1 MSRKKLYLIDGN
13 SYIYRA
19 YFAIPYL
26 SNSKG
31 LPTNAIYGFTNM
43 LMKVIKEESPDY
55 LAIAF
60 DSKGPTRRHIEYE
73 DYKAHRPA
81 MPDPLTRQ
89 IPYIHR
95 MVEAFNIPVLIMEG
109 VEADDIIGTIA
120 RKAEKD
126 GMEVIIIT
134 GDKDIF
140 QIISPHIR
148 IYDTLKNKY
157 FGIDD
162 VKERFGTE
170 PERVV
175 EVMGLMGDSS
185 DNIPGV
191 PGIGEKT
198 AKALIEEYGTIEN
211 LLANADK
218 ITKPKLKE
226 NLKANAELARLSR
239 SLATI
244 QTDIPIETEYK
255 ELSISEPDNEKL
267 FPLLKELEFTAML
280 KMAAPEV
287 SVKEHLTLEP
297 DRAVEKLRG
306 EGEIAMKLISDDLD
320 PMKGKIDGIA
330 LARKGEAFYI
340 TDGRGGVTPPLLKP
354 LLEGNALKI
363 GHDLKKE
370 MILLKRA
377 GIELAEP
384 LFDTMVASYLINPV
398 RSEHTLEGVALEFLG
413 KNVTEQGSGV
423 RGQGSDEKSRIDSA
437 CHAAEAIFELREA
450 LSERLRDEGLEDL
463 FYKVEMPLVR
473 VLADIETNGVKVN
486 REFLSSMSGE
496 VDRDLQALM
505 SKIYSLAGQEFN
517 INSPKQLSEV
527 LFEKLKL
534 PVIKK
539 TKTGFSTDVEV
550 LQQLSAVHELPAEI
564 LTYRTLTKLKSTYI
578 DSLPSM
584 INPDTGRV
592 HTSLNQTVTA
602 TGRLS
607 SSEPNLQNIPIRT
620 ELGKRIRE
628 AFIAEPGNLI
638 ISADYSQIE
647 LRVMAHMSED
657 PILIDSFK
665 RGEDIHSRTAAEVF
679 GIMPGL
685 VTSEMRRMA
694 KVVNFG
700 IIYGM
705 SPFGLSKDL
714 GISQRDAKRYI
725 DAYFEH
731 YKGVSDF
738 IDKTLQEA
746 KGNGYVR
753 TLLGRK
759 RPIPELS
766 SKEAAVRQFGER
778 TAVNTPIQGTA
789 ADIIKLA
796 MVNIFNRIRKDNLKS
811 LMTLQVHDELVFEV
825 PENELETMKKLVREE
840 MEGVMEMNVPL
851 RVDIGVGKN
860 WCEAH

>member
-1 MSRKKLYLIDGN
+1 
-13 SYIYRA
+13 
-19 YFAIPYL
+19 
-26 SNSKG
+26 
-31 LPTNAIYGFTNM
+31 
-43 LMKVIKEESPDY
+43 MKVIKEEAPDY

-81 MPDPLTRQ
+81 MPDPLARQ

-120 RKAEKD
+120 KKAEKD
-126 GMEVIIIT
+126 GLEVIIIT

-148 IYDTLKNKY
+148 IYDTLKNRY
-157 FGIDD
+157 FGVDD

-175 EVMGLMGDSS
+175 EVMGLMGDAS

-211 LLANADK
+211 LLANVEK
-218 ITKPKLKE
+218 ITKPKLKQ
-226 NLKANAELARLSR
+226 NLKENAELARLSR

-244 QTDIPIETEYK
+244 QIDIPIETEYK
-255 ELSISEPDNEKL
+255 DLSRPEPDNERL
-267 FPLLKELEFTAML
+267 LPLLKELEFSSML
-280 KMAAPEV
+280 KIAAPEV
-287 SVKEHLTLEP
+287 VVKEHKVADSEEAICELVTEL
-297 DRAVEKLRG
+297 AGEKD
-306 EGEIAMKLISDDLD
+306 IALKLISDNKD
-320 PMKGKIDGIA
+320 PILGKITGMA
-330 LARKGEAFYI
+330 LAREGEAFYI
-340 TDGRGGVTPPLLKP
+340 PVVGGRWSVVGQIF
-354 LLEGNALKI
+354 EGELFKV

-377 GIELAEP
+377 GVELAEP
-384 LFDTMVASYLINPV
+384 MFDTMIASYLINPV
-398 RSEHTLEGVALEFLG
+398 RSEQTLEAIALEFLG
-413 KNVTEQGSGV
+413 KNVTEPKSGQES
-423 RGQGSDEKSRIDSA
+423 GDYA
-437 CHAAEAIFELREA
+437 CRASEAIFELKEI
-450 LSERLRDEGLEDL
+450 LSGRLRDEGLEEL
-463 FYKVEMPLVR
+463 FYNVEMPLVR
-473 VLADIETNGVKVN
+473 VLSDVEMNGV
-486 REFLSSMSGE
+486 R
-496 VDRDLQALM
+496 VDRDFLTGMSKEVDKDLQTIM
-505 SKIYSLAGQEFN
+505 VKIYSLAGQEFN
-517 INSPKQLSEV
+517 INSPKQLSEI

-534 PVIKK
+534 PAIKK
-539 TKTGFSTDVEV
+539 TKTGYSTDVEV
-550 LQQLSAVHELPAEI
+550 LQQLSAIHELPAEI
-564 LTYRTLTKLKSTYI
+564 LTYRTLSKLKSTYI

-584 INPDTGRV
+584 INPETGRV

-620 ELGKRIRE
+620 ELGRRIRE
-628 AFIAEPGNLI
+628 AFTAEPGKLI
-638 ISADYSQIE
+638 LSADYSQIE

-657 PILIDSFK
+657 PLLIGAFK
-665 RGEDIHSRTAAEVF
+665 KGEDIHARTAAEVF

-714 GISQRDAKRYI
+714 GISQKDAKRYI
-725 DAYFEH
+725 DSYFEH
-731 YKGVSDF
+731 YKGVSSF
-738 IDKTLQEA
+738 IEKTILEA
-746 KGNGYVR
+746 KEKGYVR

-766 SKEAAVRQFGER
+766 GKEVALRQFGER
-778 TAVNTPIQGTA
+778 TAINTPIQGTA

-796 MVNIFNRIRKDNLKS
+796 MINISNRLKNENLKS
-811 LMTLQVHDELVFEV
+811 LMILQVHDELVFEV
-825 PENELETMKKLVREE
+825 PEGELEIMKQLVCEE
-840 MEGVMEMNVPL
+840 MEGVMELKVPL
-851 RVDIGVGKN
+851 KVDIGVGKN
-860 WCEAH
+860 WSEAH

>member
-1 MSRKKLYLIDGN
+1 M
-13 SYIYRA
+13 
-19 YFAIPYL
+19 
-26 SNSKG
+26 
-31 LPTNAIYGFTNM
+31 
-43 LMKVIKEESPDY
+43 
-55 LAIAF
+55 
-60 DSKGPTRRHIEYE
+60 
-73 DYKAHRPA
+73 
-81 MPDPLTRQ
+81 
-89 IPYIHR
+89 
-95 MVEAFNIPVLIMEG
+95 
-109 VEADDIIGTIA
+109 
-120 RKAEKD
+120 
-126 GMEVIIIT
+126 
-134 GDKDIF
+134 
-140 QIISPHIR
+140 
-148 IYDTLKNKY
+148 
-157 FGIDD
+157 
-162 VKERFGTE
+162 
-170 PERVV
+170 
-175 EVMGLMGDSS
+175 
-185 DNIPGV
+185 
-191 PGIGEKT
+191 
-198 AKALIEEYGTIEN
+198 
-211 LLANADK
+211 
-218 ITKPKLKE
+218 
-226 NLKANAELARLSR
+226 
-239 SLATI
+239 
-244 QTDIPIETEYK
+244 
-255 ELSISEPDNEKL
+255 
-267 FPLLKELEFTAML
+267 
-280 KMAAPEV
+280 
-287 SVKEHLTLEP
+287 
-297 DRAVEKLRG
+297 
-306 EGEIAMKLISDDLD
+306 
-320 PMKGKIDGIA
+320 
-330 LARKGEAFYI
+330 
-340 TDGRGGVTPPLLKP
+340 
-354 LLEGNALKI
+354 
-363 GHDLKKE
+363 
-370 MILLKRA
+370 
-377 GIELAEP
+377 
-384 LFDTMVASYLINPV
+384 
-398 RSEHTLEGVALEFLG
+398 
-413 KNVTEQGSGV
+413 
-423 RGQGSDEKSRIDSA
+423 
-437 CHAAEAIFELREA
+437 REA
-450 LSERLRDEGLEDL
+450 LSERLRDDGLEEL
-463 FYKVEMPLVR
+463 FFKIEMPLVR

-486 REFLSSMSGE
+486 KEFLIEMSKE
-496 VDRDLQALM
+496 VDKDLQTIM
-505 SKIYSLAGQEFN
+505 GKIYSMAGQEFN
-517 INSPKQLSEV
+517 INSPKQLSDV

-539 TKTGFSTDVEV
+539 TKTGYSTDVEV
-550 LQQLSAVHELPAEI
+550 LQQLSAIHELPAEI

-628 AFIAEPGNLI
+628 AFIAEPGNVIL
-638 ISADYSQIE
+638 SADYSQIE

-657 PILIDSFK
+657 PILIESFK

-825 PENELETMKKLVREE
+825 PERELETMKKLVREE
-840 MEGVMEMNVPL
+840 MEGVIALKVPL
-851 RVDIGVGKN
+851 KVDIGIGKN
-860 WCEAH
+860 WSEAH

>member
-354 LLEGNALKI
+354 LLEGKAVKV

-550 LQQLSAVHELPAEI
+550 LQQLSAVH
-564 LTYRTLTKLKSTYI
+564 YI
-578 DSLPSM
+578 
-584 INPDTGRV
+584 
-592 HTSLNQTVTA
+592 Q
-602 TGRLS
+602 
-607 SSEPNLQNIPIRT
+607 
-620 ELGKRIRE
+620 
-628 AFIAEPGNLI
+628 
-638 ISADYSQIE
+638 
-647 LRVMAHMSED
+647 D
-657 PILIDSFK
+657 PYQ
-665 RGEDIHSRTAAEVF
+665 AEVH
-679 GIMPGL
+679 
-685 VTSEMRRMA
+685 
-694 KVVNFG
+694 
-700 IIYGM
+700 IYRL
-705 SPFGLSKDL
+705 PP
-714 GISQRDAKRYI
+714 I
-725 DAYFEH
+725 H
-731 YKGVSDF
+731 
-738 IDKTLQEA
+738 DK
-746 KGNGYVR
+746 
-753 TLLGRK
+753 
-759 RPIPELS
+759 P
-766 SKEAAVRQFGER
+766 
-778 TAVNTPIQGTA
+778 
-789 ADIIKLA
+789 
-796 MVNIFNRIRKDNLKS
+796 
-811 LMTLQVHDELVFEV
+811 
-825 PENELETMKKLVREE
+825 
-840 MEGVMEMNVPL
+840 
-851 RVDIGVGKN
+851 
-860 WCEAH
+860 

>member
-1 MSRKKLYLIDGN
+1 MHRKKLYLIDGN

-81 MPDPLTRQ
+81 MPAPLSQ
-89 IPYIHR
+89 QVPYIHR

-140 QIISPHIR
+140 QIISSHIK

-162 VKERFGTE
+162 VKERFGTG

-211 LLANADK
+211 LLNNLEK
-218 ITKPKLKE
+218 IKKPKLKE
-226 NLKANAELARLSR
+226 SLRENTELARLSR

-267 FPLLKELEFTAML
+267 FPLLKELEFTTML
-280 KMAAPEV
+280 KMAAPDV
-287 SVKEHLTLEP
+287 SVKEHLTLES
-297 DRAVEKLRG
+297 DRAVEKLGG
-306 EGEIAMKLISDDLD
+306 EGEIAMKLISDDPD

-330 LARKGEAFYI
+330 LARDGDAFFI
-340 TDGRGGVTPPLLKP
+340 TDSRGGVTPPLLKP

-384 LFDTMVASYLINPV
+384 IFDTMVASYLINPV

-413 KNVTEQGSGV
+413 KNIAVPEVGARHALPLQ
-423 RGQGSDEKSRIDSA
+423 DHA
-437 CHAAEAIFELREA
+437 CYAAEAVFELREA
-450 LSERLRDEGLEDL
+450 LSERLRNEGLEDL
-463 FYKVEMPLVR
+463 FYKVEMPLIR
-473 VLADIETNGVKVN
+473 VLADIEKTGVRVDSV
-486 REFLSSMSGE
+486 FLNEMSKE
-496 VDRDLQALM
+496 VDKDLQTIRG
-505 SKIYSLAGQEFN
+505 KIYSMAGQEFN

-539 TKTGFSTDVEV
+539 TKTGYSTDVEV

-584 INPDTGRV
+584 INPETGRV

-620 ELGKRIRE
+620 ELGRRIRE

-638 ISADYSQIE
+638 LSADYSQIE

-657 PILIDSFK
+657 PILIESFK
-665 RGEDIHSRTAAEVF
+665 RGEDIHSRTASEVF
-679 GIMPGL
+679 GLMPGL
-685 VTSEMRRMA
+685 VTAEMRRMA

-714 GISQRDAKRYI
+714 GISQRDAKKYI
-725 DAYFEH
+725 DTYFEH
-731 YKGVSDF
+731 YKGVSAF
-738 IDKTLQEA
+738 IERTMQEA
-746 KGNGYVR
+746 RENGFVR

-759 RPIPELS
+759 RPIPELL

-796 MVNIFNRIRKDNLKS
+796 MINIFNRIRKEDLKS

-825 PENELETMKKLVREE
+825 TEDEIEAMKQIVREE
-840 MEGVMEMNVPL
+840 MEGVIEIKVPL
-851 RVDIGVGKN
+851 KVDIGIGKN
-860 WCEAH
+860 WSEAH